1 MHCTQ
6 RNKNLEY
13 NSYLRK
19 LQKHLN
25 ITNCKNNYSETMFM
39 KLSKYHL
46 CSTEQLQDNNSRK
59 TICVF
64 DVAFFSLVIKT
75 RGIKYYCVTDVP
87 FLFLEAFIMTCEF
100 GQWITSIKAYR
111 SIKRCNKK
119 KQRSRGVHS
128 AEYAICYGQKP
139 KFAV

>member
-1 MHCTQ
+1 MKFTKYQLCLTQ
-6 RNKNLEY
+6 
-13 NSYLRK
+13 
-19 LQKHLN
+19 
-25 ITNCKNNYSETMFM
+25 
-39 KLSKYHL
+39 
-46 CSTEQLQDNNSRK
+46 QLQDNNSRK

-75 RGIKYYCVTDVP
+75 RGIKCYCVTDVP
-87 FLFLEAFIMTCEF
+87 FLFLEAFIMTREF